1 MCFEWDKRY
10 FREQA
15 ELKSKQKVDELI
27 KASEAAAKASQE
39 SNTEQP
45 NKEREGVI
53 SRNAFIS
60 KIPT

>member
-27 KASEAAAKASQE
+27 KNSEAAAKANQE
-39 SNTEQP
+39 TPSDNATQP
-45 NKEREGVI
+45 AKVQEALA
-53 SRNAFIS
+53 S
-60 KIPT
+60 

>member
-27 KASEAAAKASQE
+27 RRSEEAAKADQDLSENQPVK
-39 SNTEQP
+39 EQAEP
-45 NKEREGVI
+45 
-53 SRNAFIS
+53 AA
-60 KIPT
+60 